1 MAQQLAANE
10 STPLSTPNQ
19 LLPSMEQPVEGGDP
33 DPSSISLGS
42 NTVNQPSITDF
53 AFSPASSSHLSPM
66 TGVLLSAPQHSTTE
80 QQHAGLEFNPYEAAL
95 SLPYIEYGSTQR
107 VILSIIHSGA
117 EQEHE
122 SSHSSSGELSVGEN
136 TISNTFEQQAK
147 IQQNR
152 PFLLSDPMTSSI
164 MLRRAS
170 HAESASALR
179 SSTSQDGMPNVD
191 PKRVKKLISTLGF
204 DEQRS
209 ELLLKLVIATA
220 PFHNAESL
228 FTPAAPEGSN
238 PDADALH
245 KAIDNLMFAPK
256 PGSPIGSPTSEV
268 SEEGS
273 LAVNSTENPTENIH
287 FDANAAEDLRSRPVE
302 TRPDSPPLLW
312 STAAA
317 EESLDPD
324 AEDPTYFT
332 VAEFINTIIEKGI
345 QVESVTDED
354 WWVEEVRVA
363 ILNRLKY
370 DASEEDPM
378 AEEDISKS
386 VVPEEEASEQVTA
399 EEGSSELVAPTAEA
413 AEQVKAKEDTSES
426 DMQRW
431 KNQGPDGWLK
441 RDDGTEMNEEEVD
454 EECARWDAMVR
465 KARNEKEEEK
475 AVPLLGKNI
484 DLKDKG
490 FWAFVRSSK
499 QKEQTQ
505 DSISIHDQDVK
516 ASVSTHDQD
525 EKAVEPKKK
534 KGSNKNKNKNRKAKK
549 NALKRGVQE
558 DVSEEAGDVETIF
571 DFMDLP
577 REARKNVLG
586 FLLVV
591 DQELVPYHYV
601 KGKVVQNVGLRKKP
615 ELNIMLALCS
625 SQDKEVKRSLDDA
638 KNILFRDNI
647 FSIRKPNE
655 LIMFLGTI
663 GSDSRARM
671 KMGKNLLLTDTFFDK
686 KRRYAFEMK
695 WLAHWGKDL
704 LFEMKGYNIIR
715 SEIVATSPGD
725 DLTCEPTDVDKALQS
740 MVEVMMN
747 EGERFGMFDENLNAS
762 GSSPMRLQS
771 LDLGDKFDSL
781 AEQIKTMGLAVGD
794 GEVTKVTSS
803 DTTKLPETEAPEKAT
818 ESMSEK
824 WKRKAREAGKKVKD
838 EDAYGKFFLEALKNW
853 DDVDEE
859 DLISQDSGFYT
870 PSVYSE
876 HGKYIGSTA
885 RYSANMIRRGW
896 KTCNSGEQV
905 GIDFQLRFGIE
916 A

>member
-1 MAQQLAANE
+1 MQPDNE
-10 STPLSTPNQ
+10 DASTGL
-19 LLPSMEQPVEGGDP
+19 
-33 DPSSISLGS
+33 
-42 NTVNQPSITDF
+42 
-53 AFSPASSSHLSPM
+53 
-66 TGVLLSAPQHSTTE
+66 LLSASQHSTTE
-80 QQHAGLEFNPYEAAL
+80 QQHAGLEPNPYEAAL
-95 SLPYIEYGSTQR
+95 SLPYIEYGSRQR
-107 VILSIIHSGA
+107 VILSIIHPGA
-117 EQEHE
+117 EQEYE
-122 SSHSSSGELSVGEN
+122 SSHSTSGELSVGEN

-170 HAESASALR
+170 RAESASAVR
-179 SSTSQDGMPNVD
+179 SSTSQDGMLNVD

-268 SEEGS
+268 FEEGS

-287 FDANAAEDLRSRPVE
+287 FDANAAEDLRSHPVE

-378 AEEDISKS
+378 AEEDISES

-426 DMQRW
+426 DLQRW
-431 KNQGPDGWLK
+431 NNQGPDGWLK

-505 DSISIHDQDVK
+505 DSISIHDQDGK

-525 EKAVEPKKK
+525 EKAVENKKK

-558 DVSEEAGDVETIF
+558 DVSEEAGGVETIF
-571 DFMDLP
+571 NFMDLP

-601 KGKVVQNVGLRKKP
+601 KGKVVQNVGLRNKPELNILLGKNVGLRKKP

-686 KRRYAFEMK
+686 KRRHTLEMK
-695 WLAHWGKDL
+695 WLARWGKDL

-725 DLTCEPTDVDKALQS
+725 DLTCEPTDIDKALQS
-740 MVEVMMN
+740 MVKVMKN
-747 EGERFGMFDENLNAS
+747 DEKKFGMFDENLNGS
-762 GSSPMRLQS
+762 GSSHMRLQS

-818 ESMSEK
+818 ETMSEK